1 MSKKVW
7 ILICEGDT
15 DREFITHYHNS
26 INSKRVKVEIYGG
39 DFLTDWDNE
48 ITNQNLPDKISEL
61 FSETKIKLTRTK
73 RINEQDIEKLI
84 YVTDTDKCFEHNNQK
99 GNLLYK
105 LSQMK
110 QLEIEG
116 IKFDFQLMLFSND
129 LEHVTS
135 NIEGSELNVDEKYEL
150 IDSFSLKYKNKDEID
165 SYFIENSIYIY
176 EEYSDFMYDPYSL
189 QGRSSNLNTI
199 YSNIE

>member
-39 DFLTDWDNE
+39 DFLTDWDNK
-48 ITNQNLPDKISEL
+48 ITNKNLPDKISEL
-61 FSETKIKLTRTK
+61 FSETIIRLVRTK
-73 RINEQDIEKLI
+73 RIKEHDIEKLI
-84 YVTDTDKCFEHNNQK
+84 YVTDTDKCFEDNDQK

-105 LSQMK
+105 LSQMEK
-110 QLEIEG
+110 LEIED
-116 IKFDFQLMLFSND
+116 IKFDFQLMIFSND

-135 NIEGSELNVDEKYEL
+135 NTEGSVLNVDEKYEL
-150 IDSFSLKYKNKDEID
+150 IDSFCLNYINKDDID
-165 SYFIENSIYIY
+165 SYFIENSIYVY
-176 EEYSDFMYDPYSL
+176 QKYSDFIYNPYRL
-189 QGRSSNLNTI
+189 QGRSTNLNTI
-199 YSNIE
+199 YSDIE